1 MDDEGK
7 GLAVDGTPL
16 WDGYENDKDRELR
29 RSYGMKLEH
38 YNQLLE
44 LQGGVCAICKQPPP
58 EGEYL
63 RVDED
68 HDGWEIAGLLCDHDN
83 KVITERRRRYIKNP
97 PGRELGWTVPADRV
111 EVRRKRNADRAQKR
125 HEAKQQEQQAPPKY
139 TFDSDLGS
147 GLERLKAITRQEP
160 ADFSAPDPE
169 PFGWTEPPPP
179 RDPPTLPPR
188 RRWFSR

>member
-1 MDDEGK
+1 MDDEAK

-16 WDGYENDKDRELR
+16 WDGYESDKDRELR

-38 YNQLLE
+38 YHQLLE

-68 HDGWEIAGLLCDHDN
+68 HDTWEIVGLLCDHDN
-83 KVITERRRRYIKNP
+83 KVITERRRRYIKDP
-97 PGRELGWTVPADRV
+97 PARELGWTVPADRV

-125 HEAKQQEQQAPPKY
+125 HEARKAEQAEPKPQGPESY
-139 TFDSDLGS
+139 LSRLDSLRDM
-147 GLERLKAITRQEP
+147 TRQEP
-160 ADFSAPDPE
+160 A
-169 PFGWTEPPPP
+169 PPPP
-179 RDPPTLPPR
+179 QYGWSDPPAQQESPPEPEPRGWR
-188 RRWFSR
+188 RLLRG